1 MALALS
7 QSECLYKMLDL
18 LELVLNAILFVAE
31 LFDCCPFN
39 LNLPDTRTFKIL
51 LGVFIICLGGL
62 IWCELQAF

>member
-1 MALALS
+1 
-7 QSECLYKMLDL
+7 
-18 LELVLNAILFVAE
+18 LVLNAILFVAE